1 MAKEKQLKYEFYELS
16 RGEKTPNGVTVTF
29 LRGGF
34 NSENPKAYMDL
45 AVSDFLEKKG
55 NPMYNEFIEIFLD
68 NPYLR
73 VIVTGINDMPFKSS
87 DYLK

>member
-1 MAKEKQLKYEFYELS
+1 MAKTNKIKYEYYEL
-16 RGEKTPNGVTVTF
+16 PNNGQFPLGVSVTL

-34 NSENPKAYMDL
+34 GSENPKSYMDL

-55 NPMYNEFIEIFLD
+55 RPIYNEFIEIYLD

-73 VIVTGINDMPFKSS
+73 VIVTGINDMPFQSS
-87 DYLK
+87 DCL